1 MACVMEIFEWS
12 ALQSYFLF
20 YYYASGKGS
29 VFIVLGT
36 MLVGNGVWGL
46 VAGIFGIGVG
56 ILLLGLRLLGRVV
69 GIPPLL
75 AKQQQQQAAPPAQA
89 QPGTV

>member
-29 VFIVLGT
+29 VLIVLGT